1 MKRKAPRAP
10 DAPYETGYCKPPKH
24 TRFKT
29 GQSGN
34 PQGRPR
40 GQRNFGTAVRDAA
53 NRKITMRE
61 GDRTRNVSKMDG
73 IIEVTLNK
81 ALQGDFK
88 AVATFI
94 QFARCAGLTDEK
106 PDSAPTESIIAEDE
120 AILARYLERH
130 GLKPRGHPP
139 AETEEISDKT
149 AKDQEPGGRNMTAK
163 TKNCSRGKI

>member
-1 MKRKAPRAP
+1 MHP
-10 DAPYETGYCKPPKH
+10 TNMGYYKPPKH

-40 GQRNFGTAVRDAA
+40 GQRIFGTAVRDAA

-81 ALQGDFK
+81 KALQGDFK

-94 QFARCAGLTDEK
+94 QLARGAGLTDEK
-106 PDSAPTESIIAEDE
+106 PDLPPTGSISAEDE
-120 AILARYLERH
+120 AILARYFERP
-130 GLKPRGHPP
+130 GLKPQKEGTRRPKQKKSP
-139 AETEEISDKT
+139 TRQQK
-149 AKDQEPGGRNMTAK
+149 R
-163 TKNCSRGKI
+163 KNPEDEKND